1 MATKRRKTAPRYYRD
16 RCRAHRSV
24 RYVQLEQNGQMR
36 IALVADVMA
45 STVLVRFVPVA
56 GIRLTGGGR
65 RSISFDLLIDYA
77 GLTPH

>member
-1 MATKRRKTAPRYYRD
+1 L
-16 RCRAHRSV
+16 SV
-24 RYVQLEQNGQMR
+24 LW
-36 IALVADVMA
+36 
-45 STVLVRFVPVA
+45 PVA